1 MSVKLSVKGMAFGT
15 EEYVKTTKRAEQIGE
30 VDEIISRID
39 KEVGRL
45 VGMGIGITYSQRW
58 KLRYIRDDIDYLT
71 GDYGRSDK

>member
-1 MSVKLSVKGMAFGT
+1 MTFGT

-39 KEVGRL
+39 KEVDRL

-58 KLRYIRDDIDYLT
+58 KLRYIREDIDYLT
-71 GDYGRSDK
+71 GDYGEVIE